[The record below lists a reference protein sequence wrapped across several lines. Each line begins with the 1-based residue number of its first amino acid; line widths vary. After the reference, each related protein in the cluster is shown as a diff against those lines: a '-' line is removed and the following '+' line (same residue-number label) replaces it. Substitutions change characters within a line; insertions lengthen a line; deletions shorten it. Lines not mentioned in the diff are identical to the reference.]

1 MQEDRRTEM
10 PKYIVRRF
18 GKGFA
23 EKRANSLLDAIK
35 IRKQLKVKEPD
46 SYCHIVKVPFRKRHP
61 DFPIW
66 FSTASLLLVAIA
78 PEVDSCTRYILR
90 IMQLW
95 K

>member
-1 MQEDRRTEM
+1 MK
-10 PKYIVRRF
+10 KYIVRRF
-18 GKGFA
+18 GRGFV
-23 EKRANSLLDAIK
+23 EKRTDSLLDAIK
-35 IRKQLKVKEPD
+35 IRKQLKAEEPD

-66 FSTASLLLVAIA
+66 FSIASLLLVAVA
-78 PEVDSCTRYILR
+78 PEVDSCIRHILQ